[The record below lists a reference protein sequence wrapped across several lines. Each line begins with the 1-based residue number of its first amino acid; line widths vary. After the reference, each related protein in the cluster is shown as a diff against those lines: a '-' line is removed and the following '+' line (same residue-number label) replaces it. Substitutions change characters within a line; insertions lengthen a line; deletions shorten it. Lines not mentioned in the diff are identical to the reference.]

1 MNIFKPVCLFT
12 IIFLFVTGFPHV
24 RLHGETL
31 LYKDKSGRVVK
42 VNVPVKRAVLLTTY
56 ELIPA
61 LDISSQ
67 IAATGKW
74 ANTNDLMK
82 ATGNYLSGL
91 PSVGSGIDIN
101 METMMKI
108 RPDLIVSWT
117 FRQEQVKFME
127 DRGLTV
133 ISIYPDSLAELY
145 DVLKLHGRLFG
156 KEKRMDFCISE
167 MDKIFSMIRKR
178 SAKIKNNEKQKVIW
192 LGSRPTGVSG
202 AGGLTHD
209 IITLIGAVNCGAEIG
224 GRNSD
229 VSIEKIIRWN
239 PDVIFIWGNAT
250 YGSSD
255 ILNNPQ
261 WKHVKAV
268 KDRRVYKSP
277 DWSTWSPRVAP
288 VALWMAMKTYP
299 SMYRDVS
306 FSKTADN
313 FYRKVFNI
321 QYSKVKQ
328 IEN

>member
-1 MNIFKPVCLFT
+1 MINY
-12 IIFLFVTGFPHV
+12 HV
-24 RLHGETL
+24 RLLIIFSFLITVFPQMPLAAEIL
-31 LYKDKSGRVVK
+31 SYKDKSGHLVK

-61 LDISSQ
+61 LDIGSQ

-74 ANTNDLMK
+74 AKKNDLMK
-82 ATGNYLSGL
+82 VSCGYLSGL

-108 RPDLIVSWT
+108 QPDLIVSWT
-117 FRQEQVKFME
+117 FRQEQVRFMA
-127 DRGLTV
+127 DKGLTV
-133 ISIYPDSLAELY
+133 ISIYPDSLAELR
-145 DVLKLHGRLFG
+145 DVIKLHGKLFG
-156 KEKRMDFCISE
+156 KEKRMKYCLSE
-167 MDKIFSMIRKR
+167 MDSIFSMIKKR
-178 SAKIKNNEKQKVIW
+178 SAGITNNDKQKVIW

-202 AGGLTHD
+202 AGGLTND
-209 IITLIGAVNCGAEIG
+209 IIALIGAINCGAEIG

-250 YGSSD
+250 YSASD

-261 WKHVKAV
+261 WKHINAV
-268 KDRRVYKSP
+268 KNRKVYKSP

-299 SMYRDVS
+299 SLYKDVS

-313 FYRKVFNI
+313 FYRRVFNI
-321 QYSKVKQ
+321 PYSRVNQ
-328 IEN
+328 VEN